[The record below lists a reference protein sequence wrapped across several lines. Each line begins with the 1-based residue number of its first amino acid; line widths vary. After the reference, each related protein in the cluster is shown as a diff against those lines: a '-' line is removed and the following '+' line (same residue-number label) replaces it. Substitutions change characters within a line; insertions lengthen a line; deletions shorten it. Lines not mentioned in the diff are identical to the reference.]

1 MTKNKT
7 KPLHYI
13 VTLIVFII
21 CWNVPATAIEAK
33 ASENLTIPQSYVKE
47 NTSKKTKETVIPLF
61 TEAHVLQGVT
71 DQVTTYY
78 TIPEE
83 GVENASVTLHFTY
96 SDLLL
101 DGSSITILIDGKPV
115 QSVFLEHEKVEKEMQ
130 IPLTKETSKPGFHTV
145 EIAFYGIVMENICV
159 DDENRANWLSVT
171 ATSALYFE
179 KNPLEEAFDLSD
191 FPYPFVQAGELQAI
205 NGTIVVP
212 NGADDATLMAAL
224 HLSSMMHRGVPS
236 TENIPII
243 TEDDLEQVDS
253 HLIAL
258 GKSDEWQGVMKEI
271 LQDLEKPAD
280 GQIYLGN
287 HLLEGKEKDYQLT
300 VITANDSE
308 ILREK
313 INFLTDDRFREQLSG
328 NAQLLTDLPQKQP
341 AEKQLAIPL
350 SDFQMPDVTLAG
362 NEQYSLHYFYPLPTY
377 VDLQKETTLHLRMKV
392 AETLFDKGY
401 TNHEAEL
408 MILINDV
415 PHSIRV
421 QDLKE
426 LDDDGFYEVDIKV
439 AGDVLQKQPFISV
452 QFVGNGLRQGNYCEK
467 PNDAHWIFIENT
479 THFSF
484 GEKEQNDM
492 NDFSSW
498 PDPFVQSTDPVETV
512 IVYDGEQMEQLLP
525 SLQQLVNHLG
535 RTGNI
540 DQLQLIDTKNV
551 VVDEIK
557 DDSIIFV
564 GEMAAFV
571 PLLDEAEDLL
581 INMTDAGDLLID
593 FYGFIRETAS
603 FVSWI
608 QPSIWNNGK
617 TMAFFSIVNADTPMS
632 ITDRLVTF
640 LENNKV
646 NATIIVENEAGQIF
660 TNETT
665 EIDQPE
671 EEVAKEKGSKQLE
684 LNRGLLLGFLA
695 IILVSFIV
703 LIIGLRIR
711 RKKDGRKE

>member
-33 ASENLTIPQSYVKE
+33 ASINLTIPQSYVKE

-61 TEAHVLQGVT
+61 TEAHILQGVT

-78 TIPEE
+78 TIPDE

-341 AEKQLAIPL
+341 REKQLAIPL